1 MYIREKPMRGR
12 FYSLSLSLSYLFTPL
27 DIVYVG
33 AGLMWIYF
41 NSCIV
46 YTIPAHI
53 TYSTANSFLHTRPY
67 TPADIWQHMF
77 TYLDSP
83 LYLAGQKKL
92 LMLNDD
98 EIYIRP
104 LSYYDDFT
112 MAAIIFGSV
121 YIKFEG
127 N

>member
-1 MYIREKPMRGR
+1 MAAVRTTTTTCISPHIQTRSLYMYIRETDEGPV
-12 FYSLSLSLSYLFTPL
+12 LLSLSYLFTPL
-27 DIVYVG
+27 DILYVG

-83 LYLAGQKKL
+83 LYLAGQKKKT
-92 LMLNDD
+92 LNV
-98 EIYIRP
+98 E
-104 LSYYDDFT
+104 
-112 MAAIIFGSV
+112 
-121 YIKFEG
+121 
-127 N
+127 